1 MSEWIIMITVL
12 FLLVLMA
19 VGMAILV
26 KTSKQTDAIGRMEV
40 WQ

>member
-1 MSEWIIMITVL
+1 MSEWIIVMTVL

-19 VGMAILV
+19 AGMAILV
-26 KTSKQTDAIGRMEV
+26 RPSKQTDAIGRMEV